1 MSARDP
7 QTEATPLGE
16 QMLVPGVAPVSTRQR
31 IEARMNGLLMPKKPQ
46 KPLDIGLFDDMER
59 NQLNLF

>member
-1 MSARDP
+1 VSARES

-16 QMLVPGVAPVSTRQR
+16 QMLVPGIAPVTTRQR
-31 IEARMNGLLMPKKPQ
+31 IEARMSSPLMPRKPQ
-46 KPLDIGLFDDMER
+46 KPLDIGLFDDMAR